1 MEKKTKAED
10 KRARRLKQKE
20 DAEAETGSD
29 DENSSSSGGH
39 VEPTQEELDGRF

>member
-20 DAEAETGSD
+20 DSEAGTGPD
-29 DENSSSSGGH
+29 DENSSGSPP
-39 VEPTQEELDGRF
+39 EPTQEELDGLF

>member
-29 DENSSSSGGH
+29 DENSSGGH
-39 VEPTQEELDGRF
+39 VEPTQEELDGLF

>member
-20 DAEAETGSD
+20 DAEAGIDSD
-29 DENSSSSGGH
+29 EENPSGGPA
-39 VEPTQEELDGRF
+39 EPTQEELDGLF

>member
-20 DAEAETGSD
+20 DSEAGTGPD
-29 DENSSSSGGH
+29 DENSSGGH
-39 VEPTQEELDGRF
+39 VEPTQEELDGLF

>member
-20 DAEAETGSD
+20 DSEAGTGPD
-29 DENSSSSGGH
+29 EENSTDEH
-39 VEPTQEELDGRF
+39 PQPTQEELDGLF